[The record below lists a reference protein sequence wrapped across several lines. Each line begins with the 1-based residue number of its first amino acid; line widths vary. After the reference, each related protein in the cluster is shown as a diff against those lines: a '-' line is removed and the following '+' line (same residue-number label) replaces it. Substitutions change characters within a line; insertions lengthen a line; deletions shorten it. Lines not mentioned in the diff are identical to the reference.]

1 MKFYG
6 KTDRGKVRK
15 ENQDSFILK
24 KTQNDF
30 VAAVV
35 CDGMGGENAGKLA
48 SQTASEHFMK
58 ELLEGIKT
66 ETDIGALMLRSA
78 GKANSAVFERA
89 SVDLSCRGMGT
100 TLVAAV
106 VGSDGSANVINIGDS
121 RAYLIGRGRTERVTR
136 DHSLVEELVSR
147 GQITPMEAR
156 THPQKKYITRA
167 LGVEAK
173 AECDLFTTKLYPGQ
187 VMLLCSD
194 GLSNLFP
201 DEELLSY
208 YTKRRDP
215 KAFCRTLMKAA
226 LSRKATDNVTVVVI
240 GPAGENKISL
250 RSPFYS
256 SKYHSNGGC

>member
-24 KTQNDF
+24 KAQNDF

-35 CDGMGGENAGKLA
+35 CDGMGGENAGMLA
-48 SQTASEHFMK
+48 SRTASEHFMK
-58 ELLEGIKT
+58 ELLEGLRT
-66 ETDIGALMLRSA
+66 ETDIGTLMLRSA
-78 GKANSAVFERA
+78 GKANTAVFERA
-89 SVDLSCRGMGT
+89 SVDPACRGMGT

-106 VGSDGSANVINIGDS
+106 VGSDGSATVINIGDS

-147 GQITPMEAR
+147 GEITSEEAR
-156 THPQKKYITRA
+156 VHPQKKYITRA

-173 AECDLFTTKLYPGQ
+173 AECDLFTTKLNPGQ

-194 GLSNLFP
+194 GLSNLLP
-201 DEELLSY
+201 DEEMLDY
-208 YTKRRDP
+208 YTKRHDP

-226 LSRKATDNVTVVVI
+226 LSRNATDNVTVVVI
-240 GPAGENKISL
+240 GSVGEKKISL
-250 RSPFYS
+250 RKSPF
-256 SKYHSNGGC
+256 HS